1 MQDSFDA
8 FEYIDFLSARWK
20 FAGLACGFAIVA
32 GLATGLL
39 LPKRYTATATIL
51 IDPPAG
57 GDPRIATAVSTVYL
71 ESLKTYELLATND
84 QLFVRAAGQFHL
96 RDQDGSPIES
106 LKRRVLKVDKLRDTR
121 ALQISV
127 TLPDP
132 RTAQGVVQFI
142 AEGAVELSRSG
153 GKEADESLIEVAA
166 KAAEAAKA
174 RLNDAETAWQKAAG
188 AHSAEALRSEIS
200 DDGYLKSRVEEQLL
214 DEQAD
219 VAGGSTQAQRDI
231 GASRARAELLQRR
244 IGELTLAIDER
255 SAALAQQSARE
266 QDLQAVL
273 TAARTAY
280 GAATQRLADLRIS
293 LGSRTEWLRVVD
305 PGIIPQRPSSP
316 NVPLILIGAASLAL
330 FGSLLYLTL
339 SFSLTRGRR
348 RYDPPLRMARHGA
361 D

>member
-1 MQDSFDA
+1 MQDSFDV
-8 FEYIDFLSARWK
+8 FEYLDFLRARWK
-20 FAGLACGFAIVA
+20 FWGLACGVA
-32 GLATGLL
+32 VLAALATGLV
-39 LPKRYTATATIL
+39 LPNRYTSTATIL

-84 QLFVRAAGQFHL
+84 QLFLRAAGQFHL
-96 RDQDGSPIES
+96 RDRDGSPIES

-132 RTAQGVVQFI
+132 RTAQGVAQFL

-153 GKEADESLIEVAA
+153 GKEADEAMIEDAGKVA
-166 KAAEAAKA
+166 ETAKA
-174 RLNDAETAWQKAAG
+174 RLNDAEAAWQKAAG

-200 DDGYLKSRVEEQLL
+200 EDSYLKSRVEEQVL
-214 DEQAD
+214 DEQAGL
-219 VAGGSTQAQRDI
+219 AGSSAQAPRDI
-231 GASRARAELLQRR
+231 DASRARIEILDRR
-244 IGELTLAIDER
+244 IGELARAIEAK
-255 SAALAQQSARE
+255 SAVLAQQTASE

-273 TAARTAY
+273 SAARASY
-280 GAATQRLADLRIS
+280 QAAVQRLADLRAS
-293 LGSRTEWLRVVD
+293 RGSRSEWLRVVD

-316 NVPLILIGAASLAL
+316 NLPLILIGAAALAL
-330 FGSLLYLTL
+330 FGSLLYLTV
-339 SFSLTRGRR
+339 SFSFTRERR
-348 RYDPPLRMARHGA
+348 RYHPPLRIATHGA